1 MRTTST
7 PLLRHLAPTLT
18 PLKGSTVSVGRE
30 GNIVIDERLFEAA
43 GDEQHLKTS
52 RVHFEVFVRNGLV
65 GLVDKSLHG
74 TFVKGLKVGKD
85 KEYRLNH
92 GDVISVVEA
101 QFEVYC
107 LLLEE
112 QVKLLFPEE
121 LGRKYLV
128 GREVGRGASATVR
141 EAFSREDHTRRAVKL
156 IEKETSSGYS
166 DIKDLMR
173 EVEVLKGVKHPCIT
187 EVIEVFDCPNHII
200 IVMEYAAG
208 GELFDQVVTDSEAGD
223 LQERHAKIQFFQI
236 GHALAFLHSR
246 RICHRDL
253 KLENV
258 LLLEPGAASRIKV
271 TDFGLSKKWSNTS
284 LLETF
289 VGYGTETLA

>member
-1 MRTTST
+1 MADTQPLEDALGSQEATTVVTDNWGWLVTLHRYRLCVHTRTLAHWYTGT
-7 PLLRHLAPTLT
+7 PLPRHQAPTLT
-18 PLKGSTVSVGRE
+18 ALQGPTVSVGRE
-30 GNIVIDERLFEAA
+30 GNIVIDERLFEGA
-43 GDEQHLKTS
+43 GDKQHLKTS

-128 GREVGRGASATVR
+128 GRVARRGASATIR
-141 EAFSREDHTRRAVKL
+141 EGFSKKDHNRRAVKL
-156 IEKETSSGYS
+156 IEKESSSDYS
-166 DIKDLMR
+166 NIKDIMR
-173 EVEVLKGVKHPCIT
+173 EVKVLKGVHHP
-187 EVIEVFDCPNHII
+187 
-200 IVMEYAAG
+200 
-208 GELFDQVVTDSEAGD
+208 
-223 LQERHAKIQFFQI
+223 
-236 GHALAFLHSR
+236 
-246 RICHRDL
+246 
-253 KLENV
+253 
-258 LLLEPGAASRIKV
+258 
-271 TDFGLSKKWSNTS
+271 
-284 LLETF
+284 
-289 VGYGTETLA
+289 

>member
-1 MRTTST
+1 MNYG
-7 PLLRHLAPTLT
+7 L
-18 PLKGSTVSVGRE
+18 
-30 GNIVIDERLFEAA
+30 
-43 GDEQHLKTS
+43 
-52 RVHFEVFVRNGLV
+52 EVFVRNGQV

-85 KEYRLNH
+85 KVYRLNH

-121 LGRKYLV
+121 LGREYLV
-128 GREVGRGASATVR
+128 GRTVGRGASATVR

-156 IEKETSSGYS
+156 IEKESSSGYS

-173 EVEVLKGVKHPCIT
+173 EVEVVKGVKHPCIT
-187 EVIEVFDCPNHII
+187 ELIEVFDCPNHII

-208 GELFDQVVTDSEAGD
+208 GELFEQVVADSEAGD

-246 RICHRDL
+246 RICHRTSSWRTCCCWS
-253 KLENV
+253 
-258 LLLEPGAASRIKV
+258 PGPLAGSR
-271 TDFGLSKKWSNTS
+271 SPTS
-284 LLETF
+284 
-289 VGYGTETLA
+289 G